1 MPTVKGYAAAT
12 RPGTPLPGRITG
24 LVLIVLVVTLI
35 PYLCG
40 YLLAPPRKAFQGALN
55 NIGDLTQYLAA
66 IRQGAGGAWTYTN
79 QFTPD
84 HATALIMY
92 TPYLLAGHVS
102 LALPAPVVFQLLR
115 LLCAG
120 TCLLALASFCRLFV
134 GAYALRA
141 AWLFV
146 LLAGGL
152 YWLALL
158 LSPLGMVNPAGLTA
172 PELSPLITLLI
183 SPHESLGLAGELLGF
198 TCFLRALGAGEAL
211 WSFERSPEA
220 PARGPWL
227 MAAAG
232 WFLVLAL
239 SYPFLLPTVGLVL
252 AATVVVAARS
262 RVRARF
268 GAATPKRQL
277 RAGGILFSGS
287 RAVLIAMAPAGAVG
301 LYYLSVF
308 HGDPLWSHSG
318 LTTVGRPDL
327 GVILFA
333 FGPLAAAA
341 WFGTRRLWALRAAG
355 GDAAPLAL
363 AAFPVIWAAVNACTL
378 LLPIW
383 QQGRQALG
391 LSVPLALLGFMAL
404 AGPQTLATAGRV
416 TLPALPAAA
425 LAFSAPLLVALYT
438 AITAGGVNPGYYVP
452 QGAMDAVSWLG
463 AHAKSTDVVL
473 ASESFG
479 NLVPAGCACRVVIG
493 QQFQSFDLATRQRE
507 VLGFYAAPSRIV
519 ARSRLRAIV
528 AREHITFYV
537 LSPLERG
544 LGRVPLGAMPGFA
557 LRYHAGETAIY
568 GRVYPHG

>member
-1 MPTVKGYAAAT
+1 MRSDAAAT
-12 RPGTPLPGRITG
+12 RQGTPLPGTVGG
-24 LVLIVLVVTLI
+24 LALIVLVVTLI

-84 HATALIMY
+84 HARALIMY
-92 TPYLLAGHVS
+92 TPYLLAGHIS
-102 LALPAPVVFQLLR
+102 LGLSAPVVFQLLR

-120 TCLLALASFCRLFV
+120 ICLFALASFCRLYV

-141 AWLFV
+141 AWIFV

-158 LSPLGMVNPAGLTA
+158 LSPLGLVDPAELTA

-183 SPHESLGLAGELLGF
+183 SPHESLGLAAELMGF
-198 TCFLRALGAGEAL
+198 TCFLRALGAGETL
-211 WSFERSPEA
+211 WSFERSSEA

-227 MAAAG
+227 VAAAG

-239 SYPFLLPTVGLVL
+239 SYPFLLPTIGLVL
-252 AATVVVAARS
+252 AATIVVAARS
-262 RVRARF
+262 AVRARF

-287 RAVLIAMAPAGAVG
+287 RALLIAMAPAGAVG
-301 LYYLSVF
+301 LYYLTVF
-308 HGDPLWSHSG
+308 HGDPLWSRSG

-327 GVILFA
+327 AVILFA
-333 FGPLAAAA
+333 FGPLAVAA
-341 WFGTRRLWALRAAG
+341 WFGTRRLRALRAAG
-355 GDAAPLAL
+355 GDATPLAL
-363 AAFPVIWAAVNACTL
+363 AAFPVIWAAVNAGTL

-404 AGPQTLATAGRV
+404 AGPQAIATSSRIA
-416 TLPALPAAA
+416 LPALPAAT
-425 LAFSAPLLVALYT
+425 LAFSSPLLVALYT

-452 QGAMDAVSWLG
+452 QEAVEAVSWLG
-463 AHAKSTDVVL
+463 AHAGSTDVVL
-473 ASESFG
+473 ASERFG

-493 QQFQSFDLATRQRE
+493 QQFQSFDLATRRLE
-507 VLGFYAAPSRIV
+507 VLGFYAAPSHAI

-537 LSPLERG
+537 ISPLERE
-544 LGRVPLGAMPGFA
+544 LGRAPLGAMPGFT
-557 LRYHAGETAIY
+557 LRYHTRETGIY
-568 GRVYPHG
+568 GRIRPHG